1 MARVWR
7 VLAAQGPRHL
17 LIPLPGTVSWFLLG
31 DVPCVVETRDGLT
44 CQKVSSLTYAAS
56 EPEGIARV
64 KPLSCLR
71 VLHFERLLFC

>member
-1 MARVWR
+1 MVKACRGPTLITGRVIT
-7 VLAAQGPRHL
+7 LSTP
-17 LIPLPGTVSWFLLG
+17 LG